1 MNIIKKLTALI
12 TSIKAYLNSPLCKKK
27 KFLSFFRIL
36 YWIINLNLSTKKKMV
51 YSWLQGSS
59 FYFDGKDSG
68 VLGNIYTGLDEFES
82 MSFLLHAMREQDT
95 FFDIGSNSGIYSVLS
110 GKVIKSRTFS
120 YEPNTECFKRLSAN
134 IELNNLNEK
143 VFPNKIALGKQ
154 KETRKFT
161 NNLNCI
167 GRFVSEDD
175 LNIDYEFVE
184 VSTLD
189 YEVKPYIEDSF
200 FIKIDVEGFE
210 KEVFEGGKESF
221 KSNNC
226 MAVIVEMCGN
236 GKDFGYSEKT
246 LFDEIKNCGFMPIKY
261 DPFKRELSENTS
273 FAFDGN
279 IIFIKNFKTTQ
290 ERIEAANSFSINGYS
305 L

>member
-1 MNIIKKLTALI
+1 MIKKMSGLI
-12 TSIKAYLNSPLCKKK
+12 TSFRAYLNSPLCKKK
-27 KFLSFFRIL
+27 KFLSFFRVL
-36 YWIINLNLSTKKKMV
+36 YWMMKVRIPTKKKMV
-51 YSWLQGSS
+51 YSWIDDSS
-59 FYFDGKDSG
+59 FYFDGNDHG
-68 VLGNIYTGLDEFES
+68 VTGNIYTGLDEFES
-82 MSFLLHAMREQDT
+82 MSFLMHTMRQEDT

-110 GKVIKSRTFS
+110 GKVVKSRTFS
-120 YEPNTECFKRLSAN
+120 YEPDTECFKRLSKN
-134 IELNNLNEK
+134 IELNDLNEK
-143 VFPNKIALGKQ
+143 VFPNKIAVGNK

-167 GRFVSEDD
+167 GRFVSEDVS
-175 LNIDYEFVE
+175 NIDYEYVE
-184 VSTLD
+184 VTTLD
-189 YEVKPYIEDSF
+189 YEVKSHTKDLF

-210 KEVFEGGKESF
+210 SEVFEGGEESF

-226 MAVIVEMCGN
+226 MAIILEMCGN

-246 LFDEIKNCGFMPIKY
+246 LFDEIKNCGFIPIKY

-279 IIFIKNFKTTQ
+279 IIFIKNFKTIQ
-290 ERIEAANSFSINGYS
+290 ERIEAAKSFSIQGYT